1 MTARDAILTQ
11 DRLGLLVMALS
22 VVMFTALDTSAK
34 WLILAGLAPLQV
46 VFARYA
52 FHLLI
57 ALIWFVPLEGT
68 RALRS
73 SDPKLQLLRSAFL
86 LGATILNFYAIRALP
101 LTTVMTIFFTGPM
114 LTTLLAIPLLGER
127 VDLRQILA
135 SVAGFCGVLIIVQ
148 PWGAQI
154 QLEMLFALAGMAMA
168 SGYFLLTRKMAARE
182 ANSTAQIWSST
193 LGALILA
200 PLIVAEWVW
209 PQGALQWAIF
219 VAVGGFG
226 FAAHVLATSAHRLSA
241 ASLLAP
247 VLYVQIVFA
256 SLAEALIFD
265 TLPTA
270 PTLAGGAVIILSGVY
285 IWRHNG
291 RETRPS
297 PTHLRGTR

>member
-1 MTARDAILTQ
+1 MTARDAIITQ

-101 LTTVMTIFFTGPM
+101 PLTTVMTIFFTGPM

-135 SVAGFCGVLIIVQ
+135 SVAGGFCGVLIIVQ

-226 FAAHVLATSAHRLSA
+226 FAAHVLATSAHRLAA

-270 PTLAGGAVIILSGVY
+270 PTLAGGGCHYPLGGLYLA
-285 IWRHNG
+285 
-291 RETRPS
+291 P
-297 PTHLRGTR
+297 